1 MYDDFGCCVSCGYS
15 YCDILNKCIRI
26 WETPCSNHR
35 ILTQLDNFN
44 INELMLFIIGVMG
57 ALGGLCLIIQKSK
70 CKTLDICCI
79 KIVRDTELIKFE
91 DKLEKGLPPT
101 TPKPTLDLIEPEP
114 ETENP

>member
-1 MYDDFGCCVSCGYS
+1 MT
-15 YCDILNKCIRI
+15 K
-26 WETPCSNHR
+26 
-35 ILTQLDNFN
+35 LDNFN

-91 DKLEKGLPPT
+91 DKLEKGLPPI
-101 TPKPTLDLIEPEP
+101 TPKPTLELIEPEP

>member
-1 MYDDFGCCVSCGYS
+1 M
-15 YCDILNKCIRI
+15 
-26 WETPCSNHR
+26 
-35 ILTQLDNFN
+35 TQLDNFN

-91 DKLEKGLPPT
+91 DKLEKGIPPS
-101 TPKPTLDLIEPEP
+101 TPKPKEPNLELIEPEA
-114 ETENP
+114 EINP